1 MTEES
6 IKISIDQE
14 ESFYIENGD
23 YDKTLRTII
32 QEHIN
37 HFLNLA

>member
-1 MTEES
+1 MAEEL

-23 YDKTLRTII
+23 YDKTLRTTI
-32 QEHIN
+32 QEHKNKEKI
-37 HFLNLA
+37 